1 MPKPPTRQASTSRRD
16 FIPVTV
22 PFAATPAGEPPGIA
36 QWAHRA
42 VWTARM
48 VTTLMADTVRGGK
61 WHTWMDKVYGSLN
74 LSCSAQKVLG
84 KDGAA
89 GAARQTCSAFAEHE
103 REELARVQEELGDGT
118 YRPAAVR
125 RRWIPKPG
133 RSAKRPLGIPTVRD
147 RVVQPAVVHVLEPIL
162 DTTVHE
168 RSFGFR
174 HGRGCQDALRCVEA
188 WLDAG

>member
-1 MPKPPTRQASTSRRD
+1 
-16 FIPVTV
+16 
-22 PFAATPAGEPPGIA
+22 
-36 QWAHRA
+36 
-42 VWTARM
+42 M

-162 DTTVHE
+162 DATVHE